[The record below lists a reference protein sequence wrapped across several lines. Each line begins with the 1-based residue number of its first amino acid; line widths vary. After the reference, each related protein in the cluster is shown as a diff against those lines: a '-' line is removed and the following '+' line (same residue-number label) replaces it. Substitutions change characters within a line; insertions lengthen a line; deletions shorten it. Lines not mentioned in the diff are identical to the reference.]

1 MPSLLGIY
9 AKSGHLPQPWQILF
23 CHDETSE
30 DDVLQL
36 LARCFHPRLVP
47 KTQHLSEFF
56 AIINAH
62 KLSTTVQDTLQHH
75 LASYQREFP
84 DAPHKLVITVA
95 PALTTSTLDALG
107 CPRTR
112 LHLTCAALKV
122 SLLHLGTPDGVS
134 HVTCICCGQ
143 RLLCEHRHNATTHTS
158 ESSGQGKSAAIAMAC
173 TEAGKTCTR
182 VLIGGPFDRQ
192 DVVRRLQSLDD
203 PRTCAVHLDLHATS
217 DEHVDAILFEM
228 LLIGRLYDCKTQR
241 TAFLPDATS
250 VFVEVENV
258 PDHP

>member
-1 MPSLLGIY
+1 
-9 AKSGHLPQPWQILF
+9 
-23 CHDETSE
+23 
-30 DDVLQL
+30 
-36 LARCFHPRLVP
+36 
-47 KTQHLSEFF
+47 
-56 AIINAH
+56 
-62 KLSTTVQDTLQHH
+62 
-75 LASYQREFP
+75 
-84 DAPHKLVITVA
+84 
-95 PALTTSTLDALG
+95 
-107 CPRTR
+107 
-112 LHLTCAALKV
+112 
-122 SLLHLGTPDGVS
+122 
-134 HVTCICCGQ
+134 
-143 RLLCEHRHNATTHTS
+143 
-158 ESSGQGKSAAIAMAC
+158 MAC